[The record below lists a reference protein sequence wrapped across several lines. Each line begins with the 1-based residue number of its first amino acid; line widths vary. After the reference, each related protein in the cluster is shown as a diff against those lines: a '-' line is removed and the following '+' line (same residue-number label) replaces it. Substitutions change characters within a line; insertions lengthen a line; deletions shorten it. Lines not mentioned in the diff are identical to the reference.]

1 MKDEDNKPK
10 EVEKEIIEDAGDI
23 ISEISGTKIVINT
36 QQGKKR
42 FDIGKLFIIDENDLT
57 TAFIKQA
64 ASYAFFSTLI
74 ATAERNVA
82 KRDLM
87 KDQEY
92 AVADEYYRADL
103 TAKGEKYTEAVV
115 KSLILRDSDYASA
128 FEDLEAAKYELNLLK
143 AICKAYEQK
152 GNMLQS
158 LGSHLRSELSMTGMR
173 INEAEV
179 ENSVKDVKEVL
190 KKRKQKEEL
199 PD

>member
-1 MKDEDNKPK
+1 MKEKDKDEKMP
-10 EVEKEIIEDAGDI
+10 VTDADDI
-23 ISEISGTKIVINT
+23 ISEISGTKIIINT

-92 AVADEYYRADL
+92 ASADEAYRLEL

-115 KSLILRDSDYASA
+115 KSMILRDEDYAAA
-128 FEDLEAAKYELNLLK
+128 FEDLESAKYELNLLK

-152 GNMLQS
+152 GMMLQS

-173 INEAEV
+173 INEAEID
-179 ENSVKDVKEVL
+179 NSLRDVKEVM
-190 KKRKQKEEL
+190 KKRKLKEEL